1 MLGTHNARE
10 GTVSLHL
17 SIMYAFCIHCF
28 FLGIAL
34 HGADIG
40 GGGEGDLQ
48 DLSGVLE
55 QPCG

>member
-1 MLGTHNARE
+1 MYIGILP
-10 GTVSLHL
+10 SL
-17 SIMYAFCIHCF
+17 
-28 FLGIAL
+28 FLGATL

-55 QPCG
+55 QPGCRALSREPFLQ